1 MAIKERI
8 SDCSHGYQVDQK
20 HGERIRAAF
29 WLQLCAVLCIV
40 LSGGGAIAQDTAP
53 DSAPKVEVT
62 ETAGRLLGPGTT
74 ELGIWAGY
82 SPDNPT
88 LMGRT
93 TNRPYFELDL
103 QYARVLKTGDDWAL
117 KYTPEVIPVAI
128 IRQPPQDSSDLP
140 GKKRQI
146 YGFGVTP
153 VGLQVNFR
161 RGSVLQPYINVS
173 GGVLYF
179 DQQVPVEG
187 SSKFNFSLSLGGGL
201 QIWYGENQ
209 SVSLGYKY
217 HHISNGYTAR
227 QNPGVDSNLYYLE
240 CAWRWER

>member
-1 MAIKERI
+1 M
-8 SDCSHGYQVDQK
+8 
-20 HGERIRAAF
+20 
-29 WLQLCAVLCIV
+29 
-40 LSGGGAIAQDTAP
+40 AQDAVS
-53 DSAPKVEVT
+53 DGARKVVVA
-62 ETAGRLLGPGTT
+62 ETAGRSLGLGTT

-82 SPDNPT
+82 SPNNPT
-88 LMGRT
+88 LMGRKT
-93 TNRPYFELDL
+93 DRPYFELDV

-117 KYTPEVIPVAI
+117 KYTAELVPVAVI
-128 IRQPPQDSSDLP
+128 WQPPQGYIVDGTQSGPVDLP
-140 GKKRQI
+140 GKKKQV

-161 RGSVLQPYINVS
+161 RGSVLQPYVNVS

-179 DQQVPVEG
+179 DHQVPVEG
-187 SSKFNFSLSLGGGL
+187 SSKFNFLLSLGGGL

-209 SVSLGYKY
+209 SMSLGYKY

-240 CAWRWER
+240 CAWRWGR